1 MKKKIGVLALA
12 AAIAVSMANFSASA
26 EDAPTETGVPFE
38 VTAAFPLPVVDVT
51 FPTSAFVLINPY
63 HLDTANDGLAA
74 DNSGVTSPEY
84 AITNNSDEVGI
95 TVSAR
100 LSAYASSGVS
110 IAAVDETTGEAPVF
124 RNDGTEQKQVF
135 AFLNT
140 TTVKGTYANN
150 RYTIG
155 DDSQLA
161 FTETAPD
168 KPSRLMR
175 IEPLSSGYFK
185 IQGDVVEYPQT
196 NWNTSDSVTLNIIF
210 DVNPYNPG
218 INSENTTTSAEPIET
233 AFNQ

>member
-1 MKKKIGVLALA
+1 MKKKIGVFALA

-26 EDAPTETGVPFE
+26 VDAPTESGVPFE

-51 FPTSAFVLINPY
+51 FPTSAYVLINPY
-63 HLDTANDGLAA
+63 HLDTANDDLAA
-74 DNSGVTSPEY
+74 DNSGIASPEY
-84 AITNNSDEVGI
+84 AITNNSGDVGI

-100 LSAYASSGVS
+100 LSASGSRDVS
-110 IAAVDETTGEAPVF
+110 IVSVDEITGEAPVF

-150 RYTIG
+150 NYTVG
-155 DDSQLA
+155 DSSQLA

-168 KPSRLMR
+168 KAVRLMR
-175 IEPLSSGYFK
+175 IAPSSSGYFK
-185 IQGDVVEYPQT
+185 IQGDVVESPQT
-196 NWNTSDSVTLNIIF
+196 TWNASDSVTFNIVF

-218 INSENTTTSAEPIET
+218 I
-233 AFNQ
+233 